1 MDIERFAKRAQRAN
15 LFGLCRAARNEG
27 SITKEVGMNTA
38 RKTEVGHFNA
48 VTSTA
53 ATVARAVVT
62 ERDVER
68 LRVLFRR

>member
-1 MDIERFAKRAQRAN
+1 MDIE
-15 LFGLCRAARNEG
+15 GGGYEYP
-27 SITKEVGMNTA
+27 A
-38 RKTEVGHFNA
+38 RKTDVRHFNA